1 MNRLIRSLGVYI
13 VVIGLLLAGQ
23 VIVRAAAQEKPA
35 ETEAKPA
42 AGESKQ
48 PAAKKPAAEEKKVEA
63 KTPTV
68 SEKKPETQK
77 AQAEEPKAE
86 TAETKEKPQAAKPA
100 TAKITREPLK
110 VDISLKGVFEATSR
124 SEVVLRP
131 KQWRELT
138 VLKAVDH
145 GQEVRKGDVLVEL
158 DFEKIDDQIADVRKD
173 LELSELSLKLAEAN
187 LKILE
192 AATPLDLKL
201 AERNKKIVDEDLAR
215 FLKVDKP
222 LVIKSADFML
232 KIAENNLQYEEEE
245 LRQLEKMYKADELTE
260 DTEEIIL
267 KRQRDAVERAR
278 FYFENSKVNH
288 EEALKIDLPRE
299 EETRTFLAEQQ
310 ALLNQ
315 RTQATLP
322 VSLEQQR
329 IQMEKMKVERKRA
342 QDRLEELL
350 ADREEMAVKSP
361 TDGIVYYGQYVRG
374 QWSGDTTAADSL
386 RQGGTLTRDKVFMTI
401 VKPRPLVVRAEV
413 PESSLHY
420 VKPGLKATVAPTGYP
435 EMKFNATLDAVQ
447 AVPLGGQFAATVKVS
462 LPHEAEPLMPG
473 MNCTVKATPYLKKS
487 ALVAPASAV
496 FSEKLDEDRKYVY
509 LHREGKKPQKQPVVV
524 GKKSGDKIEILEGL
538 DKGDEILLEEPK
550 EKDA

>member
-1 MNRLIRSLGVYI
+1 MIRLVPVLSVSI
-13 VVIGLLLAGQ
+13 VVVGLLLAGRT
-23 VIVRAAAQEKPA
+23 VAQQLAEEEPA
-35 ETEAKPA
+35 KTEAKPA
-42 AGESKQ
+42 AEAEKPAATKPEEKKAEAEKQ
-48 PAAKKPAAEEKKVEA
+48 PAP
-63 KTPTV
+63 
-68 SEKKPETQK
+68 EKKPEAEK
-77 AQAEEPKAE
+77 AKTEPSKTEEPKAE
-86 TAETKEKPQAAKPA
+86 AKEKPKDAKPA

-110 VDISLKGVFEATSR
+110 IDLSLKGVFEATNKA
-124 SEVVLRP
+124 EIVLRP

-138 VLKAVDH
+138 VVKAVEH

-158 DFEKIDDQIADVRKD
+158 DFEKIDDQISDLRKD
-173 LELSELSLKLAEAN
+173 LELSDLSLKLAENN

-201 AERNKKIVDEDLAR
+201 AERNKKITDEDLAR
-215 FLKVDKP
+215 FLKIDKP
-222 LVIKSADFML
+222 LIVKSADFML
-232 KIAENNLQYEEEE
+232 KMSENNLKYEEEE

-267 KRQRDAVERAR
+267 QRQRDSVERAK

-288 EEALKIDLPRE
+288 EEALKIELPRE
-299 EETRTFLAEQQ
+299 EESRTFLAEQQ

-329 IQMEKMKVERKRA
+329 IQMEKAKVERKRA

-350 ADREEMAVKSP
+350 ADRKEMELKAP

-374 QWSGDTTAADSL
+374 QWSGDTMTAESL
-386 RQGGTLTRDKVFMTI
+386 RQGGTITRDKVFMTI
-401 VKPRPLVVRAEV
+401 VKSRPMVVRAEI

-420 VKPGLKATVAPTGYP
+420 VKPGLKGTVVPTGYP
-435 EMKFNATLDAVQ
+435 DLKLSATIDSVQ
-447 AVPLGGQFAATVKVS
+447 TVPMGGQFAATVK
-462 LPHEAEPLMPG
+462 LALAYEAEPLMPG
-473 MNCTVKATPYLKKS
+473 MNCAVKVTPYLAKS

-496 FSEKLDEDRKYVY
+496 FSEKLDEDSKYVY
-509 LHREGKKPQKQPVVV
+509 LYQEGKKPQKRPVVV

-538 DKGDEILLEEPK
+538 DKGDEILTEEPK
-550 EKDA
+550 EKEA